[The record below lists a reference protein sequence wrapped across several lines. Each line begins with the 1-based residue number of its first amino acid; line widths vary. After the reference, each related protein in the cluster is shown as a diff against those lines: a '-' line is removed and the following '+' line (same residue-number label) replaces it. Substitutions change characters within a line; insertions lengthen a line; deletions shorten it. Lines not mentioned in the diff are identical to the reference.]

1 MRILFKLATR
11 SRPHK
16 FFKCLDNIMSLVT
29 DKFNYDILVS
39 CDEDDESMARDKI
52 NGALLKRLSE
62 GNIIVARGTSKNKV
76 EAINRDIDWMSHWD
90 ILVNTSDDMLF
101 TQKGFDDVIR
111 RDMEENFPDTDG
123 VLHYNDGN
131 QKSNVMTMS
140 IMGRN
145 YYERFGYIYHPAYK
159 SVWCDVEQT
168 EVAYMLNRHQYMGD
182 EKILFRHL
190 HPAWGLAEYDAQ
202 YRASENLDVWGEDL
216 NIFLERRRRNFDL
229 NQEQIINPYK
239 YSSSEV
245 LRWQN
250 ELNATR
256 AHKGFEKIQF

>member
-1 MRILFKLATR
+1 MRILFKFATR
-11 SRPHK
+11 SRPGK
-16 FFKCLDNIMSLVT
+16 FFNCLDNIMSFVS
-29 DKFNYDILVS
+29 DKLNYDVLVS
-39 CDEDDESMARDKI
+39 CDEDDETMSRQKI
-52 NGALLKRLSE
+52 KGELLERLAE
-62 GNIIVARGTSKNKV
+62 GNIIISRGESKGKI
-76 EAINRDIDWMSHWD
+76 EAINRDIDWMGPWN
-90 ILVNTSDDMLF
+90 ILINTSDDMMF
-101 TQKGFDDVIR
+101 TRKGFDEIIR
-111 RDMEENFPDTDG
+111 KDMEKNFPDMDG

-131 QKSNVMTMS
+131 QKDNVMTMT

-190 HPAWGLAEYDAQ
+190 HPSWGLAEYDEQ
-202 YRASENLDVWGEDL
+202 YRASENLDVWGKDL
-216 NIFLERRRRNFDL
+216 KTFLERRRRKYDL
-229 NQEQIINPYK
+229 NEEQIINPFK
-239 YSSSEV
+239 YSASEV

-256 AHKGFEKIQF
+256 AHKGFEQIQF